1 MNVDVRVFMYM
12 VYCILS
18 VFLIY
23 NIDFCIFIFMYIL
36 LIICVIDLFI
46 RYGGF
51 FFGDEDLLVV
61 FNVIELKIVID
72 ELLFVLNNGIVV
84 NLFNEI

>member
-36 LIICVIDLFI
+36 LIICVIDLF

-61 FNVIELKIVID
+61 FNVTELKIVID

>member
-1 MNVDVRVFMYM
+1 MNVNVRVFMYM

-36 LIICVIDLFI
+36 LIIFVIDLF

-72 ELLFVLNNGIVV
+72 ELLIVLNNGIVV

>member
-1 MNVDVRVFMYM
+1 MNVNVRVFMYM

-36 LIICVIDLFI
+36 LIICVIDLF

>member
-23 NIDFCIFIFMYIL
+23 NRDFCIFIFMYIL
-36 LIICVIDLFI
+36 LIICVIDLF

>member
-36 LIICVIDLFI
+36 LIICVIDLF

-72 ELLFVLNNGIVV
+72 ELLFVLNNGIVL

>member
-36 LIICVIDLFI
+36 LIICVIDLI

-72 ELLFVLNNGIVV
+72 ELLIVLNNGIVV

>member
-36 LIICVIDLFI
+36 LIIFVIDLF

-72 ELLFVLNNGIVV
+72 ELLIVLNNGIVV

>member
-12 VYCILS
+12 VYCILN

-36 LIICVIDLFI
+36 LIICEIDLF

>member
-23 NIDFCIFIFMYIL
+23 NIDFCIFIFMFFL
-36 LIICVIDLFI
+36 LIICVIDLF

>member
-36 LIICVIDLFI
+36 LIICVIVLF

>member
-12 VYCILS
+12 VYCILN

-36 LIICVIDLFI
+36 LIICVIDLF

-84 NLFNEI
+84 NSFNEI

>member
-23 NIDFCIFIFMYIL
+23 KIDFCIFIFMYIL
-36 LIICVIDLFI
+36 LIICVIDLF

>member
-1 MNVDVRVFMYM
+1 
-12 VYCILS
+12 
-18 VFLIY
+18 
-23 NIDFCIFIFMYIL
+23 MYIL
-36 LIICVIDLFI
+36 LIICVIDLF